1 MFVTFKFQ
9 YKNKKCANDLLPFN
23 EEQMYRAL
31 NNTNNHDLSNISN
44 DSNNIISEN
53 FVLNDGK
60 QYKIMQIVPL
70 DNDATIIQNQNITN
84 GRCLYK
90 YIKLS

>member
-1 MFVTFKFQ
+1 
-9 YKNKKCANDLLPFN
+9 
-23 EEQMYRAL
+23 MYREL

-53 FVLNDGK
+53 LVLNDGN
-60 QYKIMQIVPL
+60 QYKEMQIVPL

-90 YIKLS
+90 YIKLL